1 VVTIALPNGLE
12 AVVAAWATWKLGG
25 TAQPLSHRL
34 PARER
39 AEIVEL
45 ADSALV
51 LGGDELPGRQCLAA
65 NYVPD
70 DALSDAPLDPVVSP
84 CWKAMTSGGSTG
96 RPKLIRSTSS
106 SELDP
111 QAAVLFLAREGDVVM
126 APGPLYHNT
135 PFQLTHTSVLM
146 GCHVVLAEKF
156 DPVQALASIE
166 EHRVSVVSLVPTMM
180 LRMLRVLDERPYDL
194 SSVRVLWHMA
204 APCAPWLKEAWIDL
218 VGADKVW
225 ELYGGTELISITTIN
240 GTTWQQRRGSV
251 GAPLFGEMAV
261 FGDDGTELPRGEVG
275 EIFMRPDGAVTF
287 EYVGAEAKMVGDWTT
302 LGDLGWMDA
311 GGFVYLSDRR
321 TDLILAG
328 GQNIYPAEVESA
340 LLEHPLVRSAVVVG
354 LPDEDLGQR
363 VHAVVQATGPL
374 SHVQLDEFLAD
385 RLIRYKRP
393 RSYRF
398 VSEDLRDDA
407 GKARRSA
414 IREREID
421 RLADLASTRP

>member
-1 VVTIALPNGLE
+1 
-12 AVVAAWATWKLGG
+12 
-25 TAQPLSHRL
+25 
-34 PARER
+34 
-39 AEIVEL
+39 
-45 ADSALV
+45 
-51 LGGDELPGRQCLAA
+51 
-65 NYVPD
+65 
-70 DALSDAPLDPVVSP
+70 
-84 CWKAMTSGGSTG
+84 
-96 RPKLIRSTSS
+96 
-106 SELDP
+106 
-111 QAAVLFLAREGDVVM
+111 
-126 APGPLYHNT
+126 
-135 PFQLTHTSVLM
+135 
-146 GCHVVLAEKF
+146 
-156 DPVQALASIE
+156 
-166 EHRVSVVSLVPTMM
+166 
-180 LRMLRVLDERPYDL
+180 
-194 SSVRVLWHMA
+194 
-204 APCAPWLKEAWIDL
+204 
-218 VGADKVW
+218 
-225 ELYGGTELISITTIN
+225 LYGGTELISITTIN

-261 FGDDGTELPRGEVG
+261 FGDDGTELPRGEIG

-311 GGFVYLSDRR
+311 DGFVYLSDRR